1 MYFIFLLEVAFL
13 RCTTAGATDATGTA
27 GSQPSPVVVCDV
39 VLTDGARPL
48 ELQPRIHT
56 FLVKLVPVERERKI
70 TNLKH
75 LMQGD
80 FFPFSREKRKV
91 WESLDL

>member
-13 RCTTAGATDATGTA
+13 RCTTAGAAGATDATGTA

-39 VLTDGARPL
+39 VLADGARPL

-56 FLVKLVPVERERKI
+56 FLVKLVPVERER
-70 TNLKH
+70 
-75 LMQGD
+75 
-80 FFPFSREKRKV
+80 
-91 WESLDL
+91 